1 MLTASENR
9 AFDAWLCRVSA
20 RCERLSGIDLNDC
33 QSRIESAGV
42 LPEPGLRHLL
52 CQRWRRGAA
61 VGPSAGW
68 LLEIVR
74 RQCEAVADDE
84 AGPLEAAADLMIA
97 AADRCDRR
105 AATLP
110 ANERQVRESFRELN
124 WQRFLVAVDSGFRA
138 ALDDLQTAA

>member
-9 AFDAWLCRVSA
+9 AFDAWLCRLSA
-20 RCERLSGIDLNDC
+20 RCERLSGRNLDDV
-33 QSRIESAGV
+33 QDVIESAGC
-42 LPEPGLRHLL
+42 LPEPGLKRLL
-52 CQRWRRGAA
+52 WSRWSRGAA

-124 WQRFLVAVDSGFRA
+124 WQRFLVAVDSGCREAIDVCRA
-138 ALDDLQTAA
+138 A